1 MARQPRVA
9 IRLIAALCG
18 LVGAGTALAYESDQY
33 SNRLLSIADARPA
46 LNRLVDEALIR
57 VVAQWRGPANKPAFA
72 RAVFWQLGGLHW
84 VDPIERW
91 VMESH
96 EIERLPRLRRRGI
109 FTGSSP
115 FHTRV
120 NFVFGVGQTFRLAD
134 ARVGSDKLGHFFSQG
149 MKYYQ
154 SHIRGA
160 SELEVMSRGRVNERL
175 IFGQL
180 TTGVYSNADLVANYE
195 GYLFYR
201 GLFEPGI
208 VAGKPALVL
217 WRAGRPV
224 VQRPFDW
231 ADHVNDYWDEAL
243 NPSFYGRGLQRFMN
257 RKLPEL
263 CGEYRR
269 DPAAFK
275 PRNEAELERRYATI
289 GMRPAP
295 RNRVDRVCE
304 AARLRAVDR

>member
-1 MARQPRVA
+1 MARQSRVA
-9 IRLIAALCG
+9 AGLMTAFCG
-18 LVGAGTALAYESDQY
+18 IVGAATALAYESDQY
-33 SNRLLSIADARPA
+33 SNRSLPIADARPA
-46 LNRLVDEALIR
+46 LNRLVDEALAR
-57 VVAQWRGPANKPAFA
+57 VVADWKGPANKPAFA
-72 RAVFWQLGGLHW
+72 RAVFWQLGGMHW

-91 VMESH
+91 VMESP
-96 EIERLPRLRRRGI
+96 EIDRLPRSQRRGI

-120 NFVFGVGQTFRLAD
+120 NFVFGVGQTFKLAGT
-134 ARVGSDKLGHFFSQG
+134 RVGSDKLGHFFSQG

-160 SELEVMSRGRVNERL
+160 SESQVMSRGRVNERL

-201 GLFEPGI
+201 GLFERGI
-208 VAGKPALVL
+208 VAGKPALVV
-217 WRAGRPV
+217 WREGRPV
-224 VQRPFDW
+224 VQRSFDW

-243 NPSFYGRGLQRFMN
+243 NPSFYGRGLQRFMS

-263 CGEYRR
+263 CAEYEEN
-269 DPAAFK
+269 PAAFK
-275 PRNEAELERRYATI
+275 PRNEAELERRYAAI
-289 GMRPAP
+289 GLRPAP
-295 RNRVDRVCE
+295 QNRVDWVCE
-304 AARLRAVDR
+304 AVRVRGVDR